1 MIKNFLNN
9 LPKKVAI
16 VHPSSIHTILTF
28 SEILACNYIYIY
40 ISLDICE
47 VNTYASNAL
56 TDEHLNYIKYF
67 ENSCISFISQKRNYV

>member
-1 MIKNFLNN
+1 VCVMIKNFLNN

-40 ISLDICE
+40 L
-47 VNTYASNAL
+47 
-56 TDEHLNYIKYF
+56 
-67 ENSCISFISQKRNYV
+67 